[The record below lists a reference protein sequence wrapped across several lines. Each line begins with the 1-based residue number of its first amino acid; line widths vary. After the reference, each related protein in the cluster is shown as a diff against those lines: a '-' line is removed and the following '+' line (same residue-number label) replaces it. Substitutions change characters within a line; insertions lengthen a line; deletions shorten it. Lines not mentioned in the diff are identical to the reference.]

1 MEAKIV
7 DFKEKTLVGQ
17 SLQMSLA
24 DNKTPQ
30 LWRSFMP
37 NKSLV
42 KDTIGTDLYS
52 IQVYDKDLD
61 FRDFT
66 PHTILTKHTKIEV
79 SSIDTVPESMD
90 VLVIPDGLYA
100 VFTHKGKAEHFAST
114 FRDIMT
120 QWLPQSKYQLDNR
133 PHFELLS
140 DKYINNSDDSEE
152 EVYLPIK
159 LK

>member
-66 PHTILTKHTKIEV
+66 PHTIFTKHTKIEV
-79 SSIDTVPESMD
+79 S
-90 VLVIPDGLYA
+90 
-100 VFTHKGKAEHFAST
+100 
-114 FRDIMT
+114 
-120 QWLPQSKYQLDNR
+120 
-133 PHFELLS
+133 
-140 DKYINNSDDSEE
+140 
-152 EVYLPIK
+152 
-159 LK
+159 